1 MEFDAGASLCLWQ
14 CGGFEARLRISHSQ
28 EGLALRFDLVDL
40 RLFLHVAE
48 ARSITHGAERSNLAL
63 ASASARIRGMETTL
77 GVPLLARDRRG
88 VSLTAAG
95 QCLLAH
101 ARLVVQQVERMR
113 GELGSFARGLSG
125 SVRLLSNT
133 AALSE
138 HLPRVLAAFL
148 AANPT
153 ISLDIEERES
163 ADIASALASGM
174 ADVGIASVAVLPDN
188 IEQFPFRDD
197 RLVVVVPRQDVIARK
212 RVLAFG
218 DVVDRAF
225 IGLPRESALQRH
237 VVGHATRLGAALNIR
252 ARVTS
257 FDAVCGMVETGA
269 GVGIVPEVTA
279 RRCRRSMKIDTV
291 RLSDQWAKRRLAICV
306 RRLSSLPAGAQ
317 RLVEHLRKA
326 AAI

>member
-1 MEFDAGASLCLWQ
+1 M
-14 CGGFEARLRISHSQ
+14 
-28 EGLALRFDLVDL
+28 RFDLVDL

-63 ASASARIRGMETTL
+63 ASASARIRGMETAL

-95 QCLLAH
+95 QCLLEH
-101 ARLVVQQVERMR
+101 GRLVIQQVERMR

-163 ADIASALASGM
+163 ADIASALASGR
-174 ADVGIASVAVLPDN
+174 ADVGIASVAALPDN
-188 IEQFPFRDD
+188 IEQFHFRDD
-197 RLVVVVPRQDVIARK
+197 QLVVVVPRRDAIARK
-212 RVLAFG
+212 RVLALV
-218 DVVDRAF
+218 DVLDRAF

-237 VVGHATRLGAALNIR
+237 VVGHAARLGAALNLR

-257 FDAVCGMVETGA
+257 FDAVCRMVETGA

-279 RRCRRSMKIDTV
+279 RRCRRSMKIDAV

-306 RRLSSLPAGAQ
+306 RRLGSLPAGAQ
-317 RLVEHLRKA
+317 RLVEHLRQA

>member
-1 MEFDAGASLCLWQ
+1 
-14 CGGFEARLRISHSQ
+14 
-28 EGLALRFDLVDL
+28 LRFDLVDL

-88 VSLTAAG
+88 VNLTAAG

-133 AALSE
+133 AALNE
-138 HLPRVLAAFL
+138 HLPKVLAAFL

-174 ADVGIASVAVLPDN
+174 ADVGIASIAALPDN

-197 RLVVVVPRQDVIARK
+197 RLVLVVPRQDAIARK
-212 RVLAFG
+212 RVLALV

-237 VVGHATRLGAALNIR
+237 VIGHATRLGAALNIR

-257 FDAVCGMVETGA
+257 FDAVCRMVETGA

-279 RRCRRSMKIDTV
+279 RRCRRSMKIDAV
-291 RLSDQWAKRRLAICV
+291 SLRDQWAKRRLAICV

-317 RLVEHLRKA
+317 RLVEHLREA

>member
-1 MEFDAGASLCLWQ
+1 
-14 CGGFEARLRISHSQ
+14 
-28 EGLALRFDLVDL
+28 LRFDLVDL

-95 QCLLAH
+95 QCLLEH

-138 HLPRVLAAFL
+138 HLPRVLVAFL

-174 ADVGIASVAVLPDN
+174 ADVGIASVAALPDN

-197 RLVVVVPRQDVIARK
+197 RLVLVVPRRDAIARK
-212 RVLAFG
+212 RVLALV

-225 IGLPRESALQRH
+225 IGLSRESALQRH
-237 VVGHATRLGAALNIR
+237 VVRHATRLGGALNIR

-257 FDAVCGMVETGA
+257 FDAVCRMVEMGA
-269 GVGIVPEVTA
+269 GVGVVPEVTA
-279 RRCRRSMKIDTV
+279 RRCRRSMKIDAV

-306 RRLSSLPAGAQ
+306 RQLSSLPAGAQ
-317 RLVEHLRKA
+317 RLVEHLRQA

>member
-1 MEFDAGASLCLWQ
+1 
-14 CGGFEARLRISHSQ
+14 
-28 EGLALRFDLVDL
+28 LRFDLVDL

-88 VSLTAAG
+88 VSMTAAG
-95 QCLLAH
+95 QCLLEH

-148 AANPT
+148 TANPT

-163 ADIASALASGM
+163 ADIASALAAGM
-174 ADVGIASVAVLPDN
+174 ADVGIASVAALPDN

-197 RLVVVVPRQDVIARK
+197 VLVLIVPQQDAIARK
-212 RVLAFG
+212 RVLALV

-257 FDAVCGMVETGA
+257 FDAVCRMVETGA
-269 GVGIVPEVTA
+269 GIGIVPEVTA
-279 RRCRRSMKIDTV
+279 RRCRRSMKINAV

-306 RRLSSLPAGAQ
+306 RRLSSLPTGAQ
-317 RLVEHLRKA
+317 RLIEHLRQA
-326 AAI
+326 AAS